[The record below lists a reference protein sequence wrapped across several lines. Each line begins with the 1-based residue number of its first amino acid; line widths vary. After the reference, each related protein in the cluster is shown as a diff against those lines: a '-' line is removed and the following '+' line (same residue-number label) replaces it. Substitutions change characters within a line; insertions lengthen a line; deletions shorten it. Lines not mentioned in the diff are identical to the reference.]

1 MVLGLKRYLLTPL
14 ALSLVTWLTLAAV
27 VDDATAAA
35 PVFLTHPQAAAHLQA
50 ADVTWTSSGDCS
62 DRTDPRCTSFSGIR
76 KTTVDGI
83 RTLRS
88 ASGCP
93 IVVTGGTEAG
103 HAAGTYSHWNGWKI
117 DIRRTACVDAYV
129 TRWFT
134 YVGTVEGWGRQ
145 WRARSG
151 NLYTNEGRH
160 WDIIYYT
167 CGCRS

>member
-1 MVLGLKRYLLTPL
+1 MVLGLKRHLLTPFTI
-14 ALSLVTWLTLAAV
+14 SLVTWCALAVAA
-27 VDDATAAA
+27 DGATAAA
-35 PVFLTHPQAAAHLQA
+35 PVFLTHAQAAAQLEA
-50 ADVTWTSSGDCS
+50 AGITWVSSGNCA
-62 DRTDPRCTSFSGIR
+62 DRDNSSCTSFSGIR
-76 KTTVDGI
+76 KITVDGV

-93 IVVTGGTEAG
+93 LVVTGGTETG
-103 HAAGTYSHWNGWKI
+103 HATGTYSHWNGWKI

-129 TRWFT
+129 ARWFT
-134 YVGTVEGWGRQ
+134 YVGSVEGWGRQ